1 MAFWVCLVLLLALS
15 GHSSATYCVCKDGV
29 GEGAL
34 QKTIDYACGSGA
46 DCSAIIQNG
55 ACYQPNTVKAH
66 CDYAANSYYQR
77 KGSTG
82 ATCDFNG
89 VATTVA
95 AVPSSNQVSGCVYQ
109 SSPSTGGTSTTP
121 GGTSTSTSTSTTN
134 APPPPLPPPAAP
146 TQCLVAQDWPPQA
159 SMTLAL
165 RQVSYEASAWPSSSL
180 LSQACW
186 CCGDDDSDLKKVST
200 ETRKTVGLGMLFHWL
215 TMGTLEKVMEGTPP
229 LVSYFL
235 LFGWFCWKR
244 KKGWEFDSFLLV
256 A

>member
-95 AVPSSNQVSGCVYQ
+95 AVPSSSMLL
-109 SSPSTGGTSTTP
+109 
-121 GGTSTSTSTSTTN
+121 TN
-134 APPPPLPPPAAP
+134 
-146 TQCLVAQDWPPQA
+146 
-159 SMTLAL
+159 
-165 RQVSYEASAWPSSSL
+165 
-180 LSQACW
+180 
-186 CCGDDDSDLKKVST
+186 
-200 ETRKTVGLGMLFHWL
+200 
-215 TMGTLEKVMEGTPP
+215 
-229 LVSYFL
+229 
-235 LFGWFCWKR
+235 
-244 KKGWEFDSFLLV
+244 
-256 A
+256 